1 MEKETKNKG
10 FKLGDI
16 KKLIFVVVFFCIL
29 IIPSIQMI
37 KPIVEVGE
45 VESFDEKRKLAT
57 WKDVDTKSADSF
69 IATYERYYKDNFGF
83 RDLFISLNN
92 RWKVQQFKV
101 SPIETVLIGSEGWY
115 FITINNSVED
125 HTGKIKMKEEDL
137 HSIRENLEYKRD
149 YIESRGG
156 KFYLVV
162 LPDKM
167 SVYSRYL
174 PYLNQGEHPT
184 RFDQILKYCS
194 GSGLEIVDM
203 RSELQARSE
212 RELVY
217 QKTDSHWN
225 KNGGFVAYQI
235 IMERLKKDYPELN
248 AYSRDQFNTAKEGTR
263 TGDLTTIVGVE
274 AYEENVR
281 FFYETKPNVYRGK
294 VELLE
299 KFQDYNVSYKAT
311 FSFLNPTLQEPK
323 LMVINDSYINYV
335 YPFLGN
341 HFSESH
347 YFWSHDFR
355 EELVDEIDPDIFIQL
370 IVERSLPGIV
380 ALDK

>member
-1 MEKETKNKG
+1 
-10 FKLGDI
+10 
-16 KKLIFVVVFFCIL
+16 
-29 IIPSIQMI
+29 
-37 KPIVEVGE
+37 
-45 VESFDEKRKLAT
+45 
-57 WKDVDTKSADSF
+57 
-69 IATYERYYKDNFGF
+69 
-83 RDLFISLNN
+83 LNN

-115 FITINNSVED
+115 FITIKNSVED

-174 PYLNQGEHPT
+174 PYLNQGENPT
-184 RFDQILKYCS
+184 RFDQILKYCD
-194 GSGLEIVDM
+194 GSGVEIVDM
-203 RSELQARSE
+203 RAELQARSE

-225 KNGGFVAYQI
+225 KNGGFVGYQV
-235 IMERLKKDYPELN
+235 IMERLKKDCPKLN

-263 TGDLTTIVGVE
+263 TGDLTTIVGVA

-370 IVERSLPGIV
+370 IVERSLPDIV

>member
-1 MEKETKNKG
+1 
-10 FKLGDI
+10 
-16 KKLIFVVVFFCIL
+16 
-29 IIPSIQMI
+29 
-37 KPIVEVGE
+37 
-45 VESFDEKRKLAT
+45 
-57 WKDVDTKSADSF
+57 
-69 IATYERYYKDNFGF
+69 
-83 RDLFISLNN
+83 
-92 RWKVQQFKV
+92 
-101 SPIETVLIGSEGWY
+101 
-115 FITINNSVED
+115 
-125 HTGKIKMKEEDL
+125 
-137 HSIRENLEYKRD
+137 
-149 YIESRGG
+149 
-156 KFYLVV
+156 
-162 LPDKM
+162 
-167 SVYSRYL
+167 
-174 PYLNQGEHPT
+174 
-184 RFDQILKYCS
+184 
-194 GSGLEIVDM
+194 
-203 RSELQARSE
+203 
-212 RELVY
+212 
-217 QKTDSHWN
+217 
-225 KNGGFVAYQI
+225 
-235 IMERLKKDYPELN
+235 MERLKKDYPELN